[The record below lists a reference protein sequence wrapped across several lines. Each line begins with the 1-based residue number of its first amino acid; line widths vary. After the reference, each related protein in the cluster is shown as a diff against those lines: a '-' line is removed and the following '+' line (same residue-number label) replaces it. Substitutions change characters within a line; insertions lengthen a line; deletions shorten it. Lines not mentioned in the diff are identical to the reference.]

1 MIDPAAIARDTAA
14 LVQAPSLTGDE
25 RPALER
31 LGELAAALGLDAE
44 LHEHDL
50 TALRGHPDHPGEEAP
65 RDELLGLSVTLP
77 GTRPGRIALNGHVDV
92 VGVGSRPWAHEPFAG
107 TIADGHVHGRGSVDM
122 KGGVVAAL
130 HALAELREGERPEV
144 VLQAVAS
151 EEDGGLG
158 TFAALERDAA
168 FDAVFIP
175 EPTGF
180 EVVCAQAGA
189 LTFHVTVRGRAA
201 HAAMR
206 LAGRS
211 ALDRYVGLHLAI
223 QAHEREINRAV
234 EHPAM
239 QALALPY
246 PINVGLIEGGEWS
259 SSVPDRVVFE
269 GRLGVPL
276 GADLGAARAAF
287 ESVLDDGESPPPEVE
302 WTGGQFAPGATP
314 PDDPWV
320 AKVAA
325 AVQAERGAP
334 ARLDRRALRRRH
346 APLLRP
352 RDPGGDGR
360 HARARARARGR
371 RAGPDRR
378 PGRRWRGSSCAPCER
393 TAGIEGWVRTPRRQ
407 ASSLVSSARNL
418 GGTKETGDGP
428 RTHPS
433 DPAVDVR

>member
-1 MIDPAAIARDTAA
+1 MIDAAAIARDTAA

-44 LHEHDL
+44 LHAHDL
-50 TALRGHPDHPGEEAP
+50 AALRAHPDHPGEEAP
-65 RDELLGLSVTLP
+65 RDELLGLSATLP

-92 VGVGSRPWAHEPFAG
+92 VGVGSRPWAYEPFSG

-130 HALAELREGERPEV
+130 HALAALREGDRPEV

-168 FDAVFIP
+168 FDAVLIP
-175 EPTGF
+175 EPTGY

-189 LTFHVTVRGRAA
+189 LTFHVTLRGRAA

-223 QAHEREINRAV
+223 QAHERAINRAV

-246 PINVGLIEGGEWS
+246 PINVGLIQGGEWS
-259 SSVPDRVVFE
+259 SSVPDRVVFD
-269 GRLGVPL
+269 GRLGVAL
-276 GADLGAARAAF
+276 GADLAEARAAF

-314 PDDPWV
+314 PGDPWV
-320 AKVAA
+320 TKVAA

-334 ARLDRRALRRRH
+334 ARLTGVPYGADMRLYC
-346 APLLRP
+346 
-352 RDPGGDGR
+352 
-360 HARARARARGR
+360 ARG
-371 RAGPDRR
+371 
-378 PGRRWRGSSCAPCER
+378 
-393 TAGIEGWVRTPRRQ
+393 I
-407 ASSLVSSARNL
+407 
-418 GGTKETGDGP
+418 
-428 RTHPS
+428 
-433 DPAVDVR
+433 PAVMVGTPGLELAHAVDECVSVADLAAVARIIVRAVRSADDGGH

>member
-1 MIDPAAIARDTAA
+1 VIDAAAIARDTAA
-14 LVQAPSLTGDE
+14 LVQAPSLTGHE

-50 TALRGHPDHPGEEAP
+50 AALRAHPDHPGEEAP
-65 RDELLGLSVTLP
+65 RDELLGLSVSLP
-77 GTRPGRIALNGHVDV
+77 GTGPGRIALNGHVDV
-92 VGVGSRPWAHEPFAG
+92 VGVGNEPWTHEPFSG
-107 TIADGHVHGRGSVDM
+107 TLADGHVHGRGSVDM

-168 FDAVFIP
+168 FDAVLIP

-189 LTFHVTVRGRAA
+189 LTFRVTVRGRAA

-223 QAHEREINRAV
+223 QAHEREINRSV

-320 AKVAA
+320 ANVAA

-334 ARLDRRALRRRH
+334 ARLTGVPYGADMRLYC
-346 APLLRP
+346 
-352 RDPGGDGR
+352 
-360 HARARARARGR
+360 ARG
-371 RAGPDRR
+371 
-378 PGRRWRGSSCAPCER
+378 
-393 TAGIEGWVRTPRRQ
+393 I
-407 ASSLVSSARNL
+407 
-418 GGTKETGDGP
+418 
-428 RTHPS
+428 
-433 DPAVDVR
+433 PAVMVGTPGLELAHAVDERVRVDDLASVARIIVRAVRSA

>member
-1 MIDPAAIARDTAA
+1 VIDAAAIARDTAA
-14 LVQAPSLTGDE
+14 LVRAPSLTGDE
-25 RPALER
+25 RRALER

-50 TALRGHPDHPGEEAP
+50 GALRAHPDHPGEEAP

-92 VGVGSRPWAHEPFAG
+92 VGVGSRPWAYEPFSGA
-107 TIADGHVHGRGSVDM
+107 IADGHVHGRGSVDM

-130 HALAELREGERPEV
+130 HALAELREGDRPEV

-168 FDAVFIP
+168 FDAVLIP
-175 EPTGF
+175 EPTGY

-223 QAHEREINRAV
+223 QAHERAINRAV

-276 GADLGAARAAF
+276 GADLGEARAAF
-287 ESVLDDGESPPPEVE
+287 EAVLDDGESPPPEVE

-314 PDDPWV
+314 PGDPWV
-320 AKVAA
+320 TKVAA
-325 AVQAERGAP
+325 AVQTERGAP
-334 ARLDRRALRRRH
+334 ARLTGVPYGADMRLYC
-346 APLLRP
+346 
-352 RDPGGDGR
+352 
-360 HARARARARGR
+360 ARG
-371 RAGPDRR
+371 
-378 PGRRWRGSSCAPCER
+378 
-393 TAGIEGWVRTPRRQ
+393 I
-407 ASSLVSSARNL
+407 
-418 GGTKETGDGP
+418 
-428 RTHPS
+428 
-433 DPAVDVR
+433 PAVMVGTPGLELAHAVDERVSVADLASVARIIVRAVRANGGH